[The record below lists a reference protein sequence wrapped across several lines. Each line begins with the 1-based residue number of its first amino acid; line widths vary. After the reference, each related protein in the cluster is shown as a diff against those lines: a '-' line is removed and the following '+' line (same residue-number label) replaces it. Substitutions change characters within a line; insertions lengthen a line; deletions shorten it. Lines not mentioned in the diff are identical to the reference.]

1 MGEKPLS
8 RELYLNVREVLKNCK
23 KDSKMEKMMKKV
35 NKKLEANENYP
46 YLRTNAS
53 DCY

>member
-1 MGEKPLS
+1 MAERRLS
-8 RELYLNVREVLKNCK
+8 NKVYLKREFLEGVRIDPE
-23 KDSKMEKMMKKV
+23 MEEMMKEV

>member
-8 RELYLNVREVLKNCK
+8 RKLYLNVMKVLEGVKI
-23 KDSKMEKMMKKV
+23 DFEMEKMMKKV